1 MPHHFLVFSTAM
13 GNCWG
18 EDDRNA
24 TGENVPGSDNESAAS
39 ALLGNGLSSRVEL
52 KIRCLNLPNMDA
64 LSLSDPFVST
74 THVEIEFPTI
84 FVMIF
89 CNGRFNFVHFQ
100 LPLRLWFPWLTLMEA
115 QGNLVE
121 LKSLRTI

>member
-1 MPHHFLVFSTAM
+1 M

-24 TGENVPGSDNESAAS
+24 TGENVPDNESAAS

-52 KIRCLNLPNMDA
+52 KIRCLNLENMDT

-74 THVEIEFPTI
+74 MHVEFPTM

-89 CNGRFNFVHFQ
+89 CSGRYNLVRFQ
-100 LPLRLWFPWLTLMEA
+100 LPVRLWFPWWTLMEA

-121 LKSLRTI
+121 LKSLRTN